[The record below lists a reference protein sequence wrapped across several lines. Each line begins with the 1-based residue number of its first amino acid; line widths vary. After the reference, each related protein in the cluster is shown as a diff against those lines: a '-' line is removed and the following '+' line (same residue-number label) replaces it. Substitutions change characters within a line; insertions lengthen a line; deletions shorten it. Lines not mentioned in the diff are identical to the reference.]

1 MKKQLIVIG
10 IAVILTFIGLSGC
23 NSTEQTNEQKQT
35 PEDLIIGKWY
45 YAIEDAYFT
54 FYKNRSI
61 CMNIANEKF
70 WGEYGINK
78 TRLIYTIWTTDTTT
92 IFKYSFTDN
101 NQKLTLTTTEGYV
114 RVLTRQ

>member
-61 CMNIANEKF
+61 CMNIANENF
-70 WGEYGINK
+70 WGRIRNK
-78 TRLIYTIWTTDTTT
+78 QNPAYIHNLDNRYNYNLQ
-92 IFKYSFTDN
+92 IFFY
-101 NQKLTLTTTEGYV
+101 
-114 RVLTRQ
+114 R